1 MLKTKIVSWETAQSS
16 ARSNPRGRGS
26 VRIECTVPRAVV
38 QALIQREA
46 ESGIY
51 RTRVAA
57 HVLCQWASAES
68 GKKKGA
74 VSASATDGG
83 LLSKVTVVF

>member
-1 MLKTKIVSWETAQSS
+1 MTHDCFTICAMLNNVA
-16 ARSNPRGRGS
+16 NMDFP
-26 VRIECTVPRAVV
+26 TVVF
-38 QALIQREA
+38 A
-46 ESGIY
+46 EQKS
-51 RTRVAA
+51 RLV
-57 HVLCQWASAES
+57 VLCQWASAES